1 MTTLTLE
8 LTTNTSNY
16 VRQANKKDLSLLVS
30 RVFEEYS
37 EEMQDKKLAKEIKS
51 SKELD
56 NVLANIKF

>member
-8 LTTNTSNY
+8 LNVNTTKY
-16 VRQANKKDLSLLVS
+16 IRKANKKELSLLVS

-37 EEMQDKKLAKEIKS
+37 EEMQDKKLSKEIKS
-51 SKELD
+51 SNELD

>member
-1 MTTLTLE
+1 MTILTLE
-8 LTTNTSNY
+8 LTTKTSNY
-16 VRQANKKDLSLLVS
+16 IRKANKKELSMLVS

-37 EEMQDKKLAKEIKS
+37 EEIQDKKLAKQIKS